1 MKLLTLA
8 PIFLLIGI
16 AVFAQSEANA
26 QGGEFTLTIN
36 PGATDSNSLNPIE
49 PANIT
54 IPVGT
59 TVAWLN
65 KDSAYHQIVSGT
77 PEAGPTNVFYGDF
90 FATNEA
96 YNRTFDSAGVIDYY
110 DPIWTNIRG
119 QVTIVDENNTES
131 GFGTTGNFTNNNFTS
146 NDANTGNGTSLT
158 TDTLQSSTGETFQSN
173 NVSTPN
179 AGNSNQPQ
187 TGVVGDNTQLLTTDQ
202 QQQQPQPVQQQQP
215 QPVQQQQPQPVQQQ
229 QPQPVQQQQ
238 PQPVQQQQQQQPL
251 QSSTGET
258 FQSNNVSTPNAG
270 NSNQPQ
276 TGVVGDNTQLLTT
289 DQQQQQ
295 QQPVQQQQPTQQIT
309 QNQLQIPQHG
319 PIDSFKANGKINSYI
334 VTALSP
340 WNATGDWNMVV
351 EDGEMKNFITN
362 MAWFNGTSGHT
373 HDFLNFESSDDIELP
388 ADNILTINGEMDVAS
403 NGVITWDGVDS
414 TINIGGGGK
423 TITITVDH
431 EDTDHHFAGQPIV
444 GTVTS
449 LTPCSDTPGA
459 SMEILPTCD

>member
-173 NVSTPN
+173 NVNTPD

-187 TGVVGDNTQLLTTDQ
+187 TGVVGDNTQLFTTDQ
-202 QQQQPQPVQQQQP
+202 QQQ
-215 QPVQQQQPQPVQQQ
+215 
-229 QPQPVQQQQ
+229 
-238 PQPVQQQQQQQPL
+238 QPVQQQQQQQPL

-258 FQSNNVSTPNAG
+258 FQSNNVNTPDAG

-276 TGVVGDNTQLLTT
+276 TGVVGDNTQLSTT
-289 DQQQQQ
+289 DQAATATTSSTTATNSTNHTK
-295 QQPVQQQQPTQQIT
+295 P
-309 QNQLQIPQHG
+309 
-319 PIDSFKANGKINSYI
+319 DFKYH
-334 VTALSP
+334 
-340 WNATGDWNMVV
+340 NMVPSIV
-351 EDGEMKNFITN
+351 LKQMEKSI
-362 MAWFNGTSGHT
+362 HT
-373 HDFLNFESSDDIELP
+373 L
-388 ADNILTINGEMDVAS
+388 
-403 NGVITWDGVDS
+403 
-414 TINIGGGGK
+414 
-423 TITITVDH
+423 
-431 EDTDHHFAGQPIV
+431 
-444 GTVTS
+444 
-449 LTPCSDTPGA
+449 
-459 SMEILPTCD
+459 

>member
-8 PIFLLIGI
+8 TIFLLISI
-16 AVFAQSEANA
+16 TYFAQSEANA

-36 PGATDSNSLNPIE
+36 PGATDSNSVNPIE

-54 IPVGT
+54 IPVGA
-59 TVAWLN
+59 TVVWLN

-173 NVSTPN
+173 NVNTPD

-187 TGVVGDNTQLLTTDQ
+187 TGVVGDNTQLFTTDQ
-202 QQQQPQPVQQQQP
+202 QQQP
-215 QPVQQQQPQPVQQQ
+215 
-229 QPQPVQQQQ
+229 
-238 PQPVQQQQQQQPL
+238 
-251 QSSTGET
+251 
-258 FQSNNVSTPNAG
+258 
-270 NSNQPQ
+270 
-276 TGVVGDNTQLLTT
+276 
-289 DQQQQQ
+289 
-295 QQPVQQQQPTQQIT
+295 PTQQIT

-351 EDGEMKNFITN
+351 EDGEMKNFVTN

-388 ADNILTINGEMDVAS
+388 TDNILTINGEMDVAS

>member
-8 PIFLLIGI
+8 TIFLLIGTMG
-16 AVFAQSEANA
+16 FAQSEANA
-26 QGGEFTLTIN
+26 QGEEFTLTIN
-36 PGATDSNSLNPIE
+36 PGATNSDSLNPIQ

-54 IPVGT
+54 IPVGA
-59 TVAWLN
+59 TVVWLN

-119 QVTIVDENNTES
+119 QITTVSENNTGS
-131 GFGTTGNFTNNNFTS
+131 GFGTTGNFTNNNFTTS
-146 NDANTGNGTSLT
+146 NDVNTGNGTSPT
-158 TDTLQSSTGETFQSN
+158 NETLQSSTGETFQSN
-173 NVSTPN
+173 NVNTPDE
-179 AGNSNQPQ
+179 GNSNQPQ
-187 TGVVGDNTQLLTTDQ
+187 TGVIGDNTQLFTTDQ
-202 QQQQPQPVQQQQP
+202 QQPVQ
-215 QPVQQQQPQPVQQQ
+215 
-229 QPQPVQQQQ
+229 
-238 PQPVQQQQQQQPL
+238 QQQQQQQPL

-258 FQSNNVSTPNAG
+258 FQSNNVNTPDEG

-276 TGVVGDNTQLLTT
+276 TGVIGDNTQLFTT
-289 DQQQQQ
+289 DQ
-295 QQPVQQQQPTQQIT
+295 QQPVQQQQQQQPIQQIT
-309 QNQLQIPQHG
+309 QDQLQIPQHG
-319 PIDSFKANGKINSYI
+319 TIDSFKANGKINSFI
-334 VTALSP
+334 VTSVSP
-340 WNATGDWNMVV
+340 WNATGDWNMIV
-351 EDGEMKNFITN
+351 ENGEMKNFVTN

-373 HDFLNFESSDDIELP
+373 HDFLNFDSSDDIELP
-388 ADNILTINGEMDVAS
+388 PDNILTIDGEMDVAS
-403 NGVITWDGVDS
+403 NGVISWDGVES

-423 TITITVDH
+423 TITISVDH
-431 EDTDHHFAGQPIV
+431 EDTDHHFAGQPII

>member
-8 PIFLLIGI
+8 PIFLLIGM

-158 TDTLQSSTGETFQSN
+158 TDT
-173 NVSTPN
+173 
-179 AGNSNQPQ
+179 
-187 TGVVGDNTQLLTTDQ
+187 
-202 QQQQPQPVQQQQP
+202 
-215 QPVQQQQPQPVQQQ
+215 
-229 QPQPVQQQQ
+229 
-238 PQPVQQQQQQQPL
+238 L

>member
-8 PIFLLIGI
+8 PIFLLIGM

-187 TGVVGDNTQLLTTDQ
+187 TGVVGDNTQ
-202 QQQQPQPVQQQQP
+202 
-215 QPVQQQQPQPVQQQ
+215 
-229 QPQPVQQQQ
+229 
-238 PQPVQQQQQQQPL
+238 
-251 QSSTGET
+251 S
-258 FQSNNVSTPNAG
+258 F
-270 NSNQPQ
+270 
-276 TGVVGDNTQLLTT
+276 TT

>member
-1 MKLLTLA
+1 MAIRIIDIYLSFYLENEYMKLLTLA

-187 TGVVGDNTQLLTTDQ
+187 TGVVGDNTQLFTTD
-202 QQQQPQPVQQQQP
+202 
-215 QPVQQQQPQPVQQQ
+215 
-229 QPQPVQQQQ
+229 
-238 PQPVQQQQQQQPL
+238 
-251 QSSTGET
+251 
-258 FQSNNVSTPNAG
+258 
-270 NSNQPQ
+270 
-276 TGVVGDNTQLLTT
+276 
-289 DQQQQQ
+289 Q

-351 EDGEMKNFITN
+351 EDGEMKNFVTN

>member
-8 PIFLLIGI
+8 PIFLLIGM

-215 QPVQQQQPQPVQQQ
+215 
-229 QPQPVQQQQ
+229 
-238 PQPVQQQQQQQPL
+238 
-251 QSSTGET
+251 
-258 FQSNNVSTPNAG
+258 
-270 NSNQPQ
+270 
-276 TGVVGDNTQLLTT
+276 
-289 DQQQQQ
+289 
-295 QQPVQQQQPTQQIT
+295 TQQIT